1 MSKKVSIGAR
11 GRSLGKRPRPRPQTS
26 GSGPG
31 ARPSATPAAPGEPTK
46 RLTIDLP
53 ESLHRR
59 VKVGC
64 AMEGTSVAA
73 EVRTFLEKRFPG

>member
-1 MSKKVSIGAR
+1 MNKKANIGAR
-11 GRSLGKRPRPRPQTS
+11 PTTRQAPAPASADEWVGTRGET
-26 GSGPG
+26 
-31 ARPSATPAAPGEPTK
+31 AATPATPGEPTK

-73 EVRTFLEKRFPG
+73 EVRAFLERRFPA

>member
-11 GRSLGKRPRPRPQTS
+11 PSARQAP
-26 GSGPG
+26 
-31 ARPSATPAAPGEPTK
+31 ARPSADEWVGTRGETAATPTTPTEPTK

-64 AMEGTSVAA
+64 AMEGTTVAA
-73 EVRTFLEKRFPG
+73 EVRGFLEKRFPA

>member
-1 MSKKVSIGAR
+1 MSKKVSIG
-11 GRSLGKRPRPRPQTS
+11 T
-26 GSGPG
+26 
-31 ARPSATPAAPGEPTK
+31 RPSTRQTPAPASADEWVGSRGVTAGMPATPSEPTK

-73 EVRTFLEKRFPG
+73 EVRAFLERRFP